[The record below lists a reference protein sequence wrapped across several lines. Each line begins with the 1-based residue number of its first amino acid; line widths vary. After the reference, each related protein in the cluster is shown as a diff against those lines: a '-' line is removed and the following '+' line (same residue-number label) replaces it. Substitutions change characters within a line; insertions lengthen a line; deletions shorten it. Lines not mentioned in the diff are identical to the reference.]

1 MLFIGA
7 ASLLLAFCICFG
19 CTGNSSAKTLQQ
31 LFDEISSTG
40 KMAALTAVPTEDY
53 FPVFGIE
60 AEKVEDSVFYIAENP
75 SSSADEAAIF
85 KAVDETYAK
94 TLERIFKA
102 RIQAQAQL
110 AQSYSIEQYDK
121 IKSTQIKR
129 NGCYVY
135 YVVSESGADIFF
147 IGFRCFG
154 IFDFAAKKQPDSDFV
169 SCIALAIDKP
179 APMW

>member
-60 AEKVEDSVFYIAENP
+60 TDKVEDSVFYIAENP

-102 RIQAQAQL
+102 RIQA
-110 AQSYSIEQYDK
+110 
-121 IKSTQIKR
+121 R

-135 YVVSESGADIFF
+135 YVVSESGAELTEMLDA
-147 IGFRCFG
+147 G
-154 IFDFAAKKQPDSDFV
+154 IAGI
-169 SCIALAIDKP
+169 IAQG
-179 APMW
+179 

>member
-31 LFDEISSTG
+31 LFDEINSTG

-75 SSSADEAAIF
+75 SSSADEAA
-85 KAVDETYAK
+85 VDETYAK

-110 AQSYSIEQYDK
+110 AESYSIEQYDK

-135 YVVSESGADIFF
+135 YVVSESGAELTEMLDS
-147 IGFRCFG
+147 G
-154 IFDFAAKKQPDSDFV
+154 ITGI
-169 SCIALAIDKP
+169 IAQG
-179 APMW
+179 

>member
-19 CTGNSSAKTLQQ
+19 CTGSSSAKTLQQ

-60 AEKVEDSVFYIAENP
+60 TDKVEDSVFYIAENP

-94 TLERIFKA
+94 TLERISLKA
-102 RIQAQAQL
+102 TALSSMTRLKALRLNVTA
-110 AQSYSIEQYDK
+110 AM
-121 IKSTQIKR
+121 
-129 NGCYVY
+129 
-135 YVVSESGADIFF
+135 F
-147 IGFRCFG
+147 IM
-154 IFDFAAKKQPDSDFV
+154 
-169 SCIALAIDKP
+169 L
-179 APMW
+179 

>member
-1 MLFIGA
+1 MNQKTKKHSETAERIMLFIGA

-19 CTGNSSAKTLQQ
+19 CTGSSSAKTLQQ

-94 TLERIFKA
+94 RLNESSRHEFRHRLSSLKA
-102 RIQAQAQL
+102 TALSSMTRLKALRLNVTA
-110 AQSYSIEQYDK
+110 AM
-121 IKSTQIKR
+121 
-129 NGCYVY
+129 
-135 YVVSESGADIFF
+135 F
-147 IGFRCFG
+147 IM
-154 IFDFAAKKQPDSDFV
+154 
-169 SCIALAIDKP
+169 L
-179 APMW
+179 

>member
-53 FPVFGIE
+53 LPVFGIE

-85 KAVDETYAK
+85 KAV
-94 TLERIFKA
+94 ERIFKA

-135 YVVSESGADIFF
+135 YVVSESGAELTEMLDS
-147 IGFRCFG
+147 G
-154 IFDFAAKKQPDSDFV
+154 IAGI
-169 SCIALAIDKP
+169 IAQG
-179 APMW
+179 

>member
-1 MLFIGA
+1 MNQKTKKHSETAERIMLFIGA

-60 AEKVEDSVFYIAENP
+60 ADKVEDSVFYIAENP
-75 SSSADEAAIF
+75 SSSADEAAVF
-85 KAVDETYAK
+85 KAVDEAYAK

-110 AQSYSIEQYDK
+110 AESYSIEQYDK
-121 IKSTQIKR
+121 IKNTQIKR

-135 YVVSESGADIFF
+135 YVVSESGAELTEMLDA
-147 IGFRCFG
+147 G
-154 IFDFAAKKQPDSDFV
+154 IAGI
-169 SCIALAIDKP
+169 IAQG
-179 APMW
+179 

>member
-1 MLFIGA
+1 MNQKTKKHSETAERIMLFIGA

-60 AEKVEDSVFYIAENP
+60 TDKVEDSVFYI
-75 SSSADEAAIF
+75 AAIF

-135 YVVSESGADIFF
+135 YVVSESGAELTEMLDS
-147 IGFRCFG
+147 G
-154 IFDFAAKKQPDSDFV
+154 IAGI
-169 SCIALAIDKP
+169 IAQG
-179 APMW
+179 

>member
-53 FPVFGIE
+53 LPVFGIE
-60 AEKVEDSVFYIAENP
+60 TDKVEDSVFYIAENP

-110 AQSYSIEQYDK
+110 AQSYSIEH
-121 IKSTQIKR
+121 S
-129 NGCYVY
+129 N
-135 YVVSESGADIFF
+135 
-147 IGFRCFG
+147 
-154 IFDFAAKKQPDSDFV
+154 
-169 SCIALAIDKP
+169 
-179 APMW
+179 

>member
-19 CTGNSSAKTLQQ
+19 CTGSSSAKTLQQ
-31 LFDEISSTG
+31 LFDEINSTD

-75 SSSADEAAIF
+75 SSSAAIF

-135 YVVSESGADIFF
+135 YVVSESGAELTEMLDS
-147 IGFRCFG
+147 G
-154 IFDFAAKKQPDSDFV
+154 IAGI
-169 SCIALAIDKP
+169 IAQG
-179 APMW
+179 

>member
-31 LFDEISSTG
+31 LFDEINSTG

-85 KAVDETYAK
+85 KPMPKRLNESSRHEFRHR
-94 TLERIFKA
+94 LSSLKA
-102 RIQAQAQL
+102 TALSSMTRLKALRLNVTA
-110 AQSYSIEQYDK
+110 AM
-121 IKSTQIKR
+121 
-129 NGCYVY
+129 
-135 YVVSESGADIFF
+135 F
-147 IGFRCFG
+147 IM
-154 IFDFAAKKQPDSDFV
+154 
-169 SCIALAIDKP
+169 L
-179 APMW
+179 

>member
-40 KMAALTAVPTEDY
+40 KMATLTAVPTEDY

-60 AEKVEDSVFYIAENP
+60 ADKVEDSVFYIAENP

-110 AQSYSIEQYDK
+110 AESYSIE
-121 IKSTQIKR
+121 STQIKR

-135 YVVSESGADIFF
+135 YVVSESGAELTEMLDA
-147 IGFRCFG
+147 G
-154 IFDFAAKKQPDSDFV
+154 IAGI
-169 SCIALAIDKP
+169 IAQG
-179 APMW
+179 

>member
-7 ASLLLAFCICFG
+7 ASLLLASCICFG
-19 CTGNSSAKTLQQ
+19 CNGNSSAKTLQQ

-53 FPVFGIE
+53 LPVFGIE
-60 AEKVEDSVFYIAENP
+60 TDKVEDSVFYIAENP

-110 AQSYSIEQYDK
+110 AKSYSIEQYDK
-121 IKSTQIKR
+121 IKNTQIKR

-135 YVVSESGADIFF
+135 YVVSESGAELTEMLDS
-147 IGFRCFG
+147 G
-154 IFDFAAKKQPDSDFV
+154 IAGI
-169 SCIALAIDKP
+169 IAQG
-179 APMW
+179 

>member
-60 AEKVEDSVFYIAENP
+60 TDK
-75 SSSADEAAIF
+75 
-85 KAVDETYAK
+85 VDETYAK

-135 YVVSESGADIFF
+135 YVVSELGAELTEMLDA
-147 IGFRCFG
+147 G
-154 IFDFAAKKQPDSDFV
+154 IAGI
-169 SCIALAIDKP
+169 IAQG
-179 APMW
+179 

>member
-31 LFDEISSTG
+31 LFDEINSTG

-60 AEKVEDSVFYIAENP
+60 TDKVEDSVFYIAENP

-85 KAVDETYAK
+85 KAVDEAYAK

-102 RIQAQAQL
+102 RIQAQAQR
-110 AQSYSIEQYDK
+110 S
-121 IKSTQIKR
+121 
-129 NGCYVY
+129 
-135 YVVSESGADIFF
+135 
-147 IGFRCFG
+147 
-154 IFDFAAKKQPDSDFV
+154 
-169 SCIALAIDKP
+169 
-179 APMW
+179 